1 MTCPKCAGQMSTPIR
16 STRTNCWNST
26 CRSCGHFTHSTT
38 PLEEPARNPEADHSR
53 MFERQATETIRPSRE
68 GAMAR
73 FDREHTA
80 GTVRKAIK
88 ARQVEHDPRARQVG
102 ER

>member
-1 MTCPKCAGQMSTPIR
+1 MICPQCGGPMSTPIR
-16 STRTNCWNST
+16 SPRTGCWNAT
-26 CRSCGHFTHSTT
+26 CRSCWHFVHSTT
-38 PLEEPARNPEADHSR
+38 PLEQPASPPDHAR
-53 MFERQATETIRPSRE
+53 MFERQATETIRPVRE

-80 GTVRKAIK
+80 GTVRKAIRQ
-88 ARQVEHDPRARQVG
+88 RQVNNDPRARQVG